1 MAVKRIAA
9 GADHAGAQLKDALVS
24 HLMDLGHEVIDCG
37 THGPARVDYPDY
49 GEAVARKV
57 AAGEAELGLCVCGSG
72 IGIAM
77 AANKVPGVRAA
88 TVHDVTSARLAR
100 AHNDA
105 NVICLG
111 ERLIGPE
118 LAQEALETF
127 VHASFEHGR
136 HTPRV
141 AKIDALLPEQERAP
155 QSDTNALL
163 PEQERVPEF
172 DMDTLLPGW
181 KPDEPHEEVDP

>member
-1 MAVKRIAA
+1 MVVKRIAA
-9 GADHAGAQLKDALVS
+9 GADHAGVRLKDELVN
-24 HLMDLGHEVIDCG
+24 HLRAGGHEVIDCG
-37 THGPARVDYPDY
+37 THGPDRVDYPDY

-57 AAGEAELGLCVCGSG
+57 AAGEVEMGLCVCGTG

-88 TVHDVTSARLAR
+88 TVHDVTSARLTR

-118 LAQEALETF
+118 LAREALETF
-127 VHASFEHGR
+127 LDTAFEEGR
-136 HTPRV
+136 HAPRV
-141 AKIDALLPEQERAP
+141 AKI
-155 QSDTNALL
+155 NALL
-163 PEQERVPEF
+163 PGPKGTPESE
-172 DMDTLLPGW
+172 G
-181 KPDEPHEEVDP
+181 EG